1 MTVDTYK
8 IMNIRLSQE
17 DCSVLEEALNI
28 IKNINREI
36 DECHDADEARLSGNY
51 DADLLNKLSNAIDE
65 LSCSIE
71 F

>member
-8 IMNIRLSQE
+8 IMNIRLSE
-17 DCSVLEEALNI
+17 EERSVLEETLNI
-28 IKNINREI
+28 IRKINREI
-36 DECHDADEARLSGNY
+36 DECHDADEARLSDDY
-51 DADLLNKLSNAIDE
+51 DADLLNKISNAIDE

>member
-8 IMNIRLSQE
+8 IMNIRLSE
-17 DCSVLEEALNI
+17 EECSVLEEALKI
-28 IKNINREI
+28 IKNINKEI
-36 DECHDADEARLSGNY
+36 DECHDADEARINDSY
-51 DADLLNKLSNAIDE
+51 DAELLNKISNAIDE